1 MIQAWLNARH
11 GDSNAETNADPKF
24 IPRIAQ
30 DVLSALHRVV
40 SFPIG
45 LDADMSPSASS
56 AVLVRTLRTKF
67 GVGHVCDALVAA
79 TKKVAGAD
87 ATTSTTTLVS
97 LQSRLAHCLENHR
110 NRLDFHRVF
119 GHDTAATAVTAT
131 TTTTTTTAAVASPPQ
146 RTLKL
151 EICSGAGEW
160 AASQAKKDRDVAD
173 WVTLELRH
181 GRVYQTFARMVFDG
195 VKNLCALG
203 GDANAVMA
211 RHIAPGTFQHVF
223 INHPEPPQQTGGGG
237 GGGGGGEALD
247 SGAHGA
253 AEASSSSSSSSSSSQ
268 AEHLLTAK
276 FLGSLVAAAMAPR
289 GLLCICSDNLWY
301 AQMLCRI
308 VGGSPE
314 CAANFTSLVPAEAK
328 LKVHE
333 EIAGVTLFLGVPGR
347 SCGVPDAAGASSY
360 FNRMFQSG
368 LSNHA
373 AAFERYTLCL
383 RRI

>member
-1 MIQAWLNARH
+1 MIQAWLNARQ
-11 GDSNAETNADPKF
+11 GGNANADANADPKF
-24 IPRIAQ
+24 SPSVAQ

-40 SFPIG
+40 SFPVG
-45 LDADMSPSASS
+45 LDADLSPSASS

-67 GVGHVCDALVAA
+67 GVGHVCDALISA
-79 TKKVAGAD
+79 TKKAAGAD
-87 ATTSTTTLVS
+87 ATTATTTPVS
-97 LQSRLAHCLENHR
+97 LQTRLAHCLENHR

-119 GHDTAATAVTAT
+119 GHGTAAAT
-131 TTTTTTTAAVASPPQ
+131 TTTTAVASPPQ

-160 AASQAKKDRDVAD
+160 AASQAQKDRDVAD

-237 GGGGGGEALD
+237 GGGGEALD
-247 SGAHGA
+247 SK
-253 AEASSSSSSSSSSSQ
+253 ASSSSCSSSSQ

-314 CAANFTSLVPAEAK
+314 CVAKFTSLLPAEAK